1 MARMTVP
8 HDLERF
14 VTAQA
19 AVYDGALRELQR
31 GHKTGHWMWFIFPQ
45 LRGLGRS
52 ELSTYYGI
60 ASLYEARAYLAHPIL
75 GPRLLACAAAVTGL
89 EDTSAETVLGDVDA
103 AKLRSSMT
111 LFASADPSAAAFRQV
126 LEHWFGGIP
135 DPLTLERLG
144 ASGTQG
150 ALTTQSGRA
159 TVRSISTSCPG

>member
-1 MARMTVP
+1 MIRGRDRGTMAGMTVP

-19 AVYDGALRELQR
+19 GAYEGALGELRR

-60 ASLYEARAYLAHPIL
+60 ASIHEARAYLAHPVL
-75 GPRLLACAAAVTGL
+75 GPRLLACVAAVAGL
-89 EDTSAETVLGDVDA
+89 ADTTAATVFGEVDA

-111 LFASADPSAAAFRQV
+111 LFASADPSEAMFGQ
-126 LEHWFGGIP
+126 LLDQWYGGIP
-135 DPLTLERLG
+135 DPLTLDRLG
-144 ASGTQG
+144 LAGGQ
-150 ALTTQSGRA
+150 LR
-159 TVRSISTSCPG
+159 

>member
-1 MARMTVP
+1 MIRGHDRGTMARMTVP

-19 AVYDGALRELQR
+19 GAYDSALRELQR

-60 ASLYEARAYLAHPIL
+60 ASIHEARAYLAHPVL
-75 GPRLLACAAAVTGL
+75 GPRLLACAAAVAGL
-89 EDTSAETVLGDVDA
+89 EDTTAATVLGDVDA

-111 LFASADPSAAAFRQV
+111 LFVRADPSATVFQQV
-126 LEHWFGGIP
+126 LDRWYGGTP
-135 DPLTLERLG
+135 DPRTLERLG
-144 ASGTQG
+144 TAGG
-150 ALTTQSGRA
+150 P
-159 TVRSISTSCPG
+159 VR

>member
-1 MARMTVP
+1 MIRGRDRGTMAAMTVP
-8 HDLERF
+8 FDLERF

-19 AVYDGALRELQR
+19 GVYDGALRELQR

-60 ASLYEARAYLAHPIL
+60 ASIHEARAYLAHPVL
-75 GPRLLACAAAVTGL
+75 GPRLLACAAAVAGS
-89 EDTSAETVLGDVDA
+89 EDTTAATVLGEVDA

-111 LFASADPSAAAFRQV
+111 LFAAADPSVPVFGQV
-126 LEHWFGGIP
+126 LDKWFGGVP

-144 ASGTQG
+144 VAGG
-150 ALTTQSGRA
+150 
-159 TVRSISTSCPG
+159 PPP

>member
-1 MARMTVP
+1 MAGMTVP
-8 HDLERF
+8 YDLERF

-19 AVYDGALRELQR
+19 GVYDGALRELQR

-60 ASLYEARAYLAHPIL
+60 ASIHEARAYLAHPVL
-75 GPRLLACAAAVTGL
+75 GPRLLDCAAAVAAL
-89 EDTSAETVLGDVDA
+89 EDTTAATVLGEVDA

-111 LFASADPSAAAFRQV
+111 LFAAADPSVPVFGQV
-126 LEHWFGGIP
+126 LDRWFGGVP

-144 ASGTQG
+144 AAGG
-150 ALTTQSGRA
+150 P
-159 TVRSISTSCPG
+159 VP